1 MIPTLPRLT
10 VGMLVLFEGQVQRV
24 VKVNDCCARIV
35 PVEKRVK
42 VIVPA
47 TGKNAGQRL
56 TIAVQERGCNISPE
70 SEIPILEGARQ

>member
-1 MIPTLPRLT
+1 
-10 VGMLVLFEGQVQRV
+10 MLVLFEGRVQRV

-35 PVEKRVK
+35 PVDKAVR

-47 TGKNAGQRL
+47 TGKNAGKTL

-70 SEIPILEGARQ
+70 SELPIVEGAR